1 MPPTRTPVPTAPPPR
16 SGRRGARLALVIG
29 AVVVLVVG
37 VTVAAVALGVSTA
50 RSLQQDTVSRTFAGV
65 REIVV
70 EVDSGTVGL
79 RPAEGPDVVA
89 ATVRHFSPGDEPVL
103 TTAVADGVLT
113 LRSDCPSFHLG
124 CETEQQVA
132 VPAGTAVSVRT
143 VDGAIDATGLRTP
156 RFAATTV
163 DGPIRAGFA
172 VVPDDVQAR
181 TVSGDVHLAVPP
193 AGYRVSTRSVSGDV
207 GVRVVDDPAAPRTLT
222 ATTVSGAIE
231 LASA

>member
-1 MPPTRTPVPTAPPPR
+1 MPPTRTPVPAAPPPR

-89 ATVRHFSPGDEPVL
+89 TTVRHFSPATSRSSPRRSP
-103 TTAVADGVLT
+103 TA
-113 LRSDCPSFHLG
+113 C
-124 CETEQQVA
+124 
-132 VPAGTAVSVRT
+132 
-143 VDGAIDATGLRTP
+143 
-156 RFAATTV
+156 
-163 DGPIRAGFA
+163 
-172 VVPDDVQAR
+172 
-181 TVSGDVHLAVPP
+181 
-193 AGYRVSTRSVSGDV
+193 
-207 GVRVVDDPAAPRTLT
+207 
-222 ATTVSGAIE
+222 
-231 LASA
+231 